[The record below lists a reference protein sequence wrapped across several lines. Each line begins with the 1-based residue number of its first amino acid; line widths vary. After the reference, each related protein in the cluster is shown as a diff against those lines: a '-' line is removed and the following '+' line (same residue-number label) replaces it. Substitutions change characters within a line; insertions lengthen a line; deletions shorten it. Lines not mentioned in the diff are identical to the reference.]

1 VEVLEKMSRSRKKTS
16 IGGITTS
23 ESEKQDK
30 RIYNRR
36 FRRVC
41 KQSLHIDYEKELP
54 HLKEY
59 SNPWC
64 MDKDEKKWFDAMKY
78 PKSMRK

>member
-1 VEVLEKMSRSRKKTS
+1 MSRSRRKTS
-16 IGGITTS
+16 IAGHTTS
-23 ESEKQDK
+23 DSEKEDK

-41 KQSLHIDYEKELP
+41 KQFLHIDSEKELP

-59 SNPWC
+59 SNPWG
-64 MDKDEKKWFDAMKY
+64 MDKDGKSWFDAKKY
-78 PKSMRK
+78 PKRMRK

>member
-1 VEVLEKMSRSRKKTS
+1 MSKSRRKTS
-16 IGGITTS
+16 IAGNAIS
-23 ESEKQDK
+23 CSEKQDK

-41 KQSLHIDYEKELP
+41 KQSLHIDHEKELP

-59 SNPWC
+59 SNPWG
-64 MDKDEKKWFDAMKY
+64 MDKDGKKWFDAKKF
-78 PKSMRK
+78 PKTMRK

>member
-1 VEVLEKMSRSRKKTS
+1 MEVLEKMSRSRKKTS

-36 FRRVC
+36 FRHVC

-54 HLKEY
+54 DLKEY

-64 MDKDEKKWFDAMKY
+64 MGKDGKKWFDAMKY
-78 PKSMRK
+78 PKRMRK